1 MRITRL
7 ALLLAVLVA
16 LPVMSPSRAG
26 ADRHVKVTNYD
37 EGHAYC
43 PRRAVVIERMIVPAG
58 HCYQLGVLRDRRG
71 AFLAFMDPRVRL
83 HAGRID
89 RLDDEEGRRV
99 RGHILFLV
107 PMQDS
112 PQLVLVPMNTIQLI
126 RLREEDEEDEDNN
139 QEGDQG
145 DEGNRHVTHSK
156 LIVML
161 PSMPVP
167 NIAVTIVATF

>member
-1 MRITRL
+1 MRITRV
-7 ALLLAVLVA
+7 ALLLVVLVA
-16 LPVMSPSRAG
+16 LPVMSPSRAS
-26 ADRHVKVTNYD
+26 ADRHVKITDYE

-43 PRRAVVIERMIVPAG
+43 PRRAVVIGAMIVPAG
-58 HCYQLGVLRDRRG
+58 RCYQLWVLRDRRG

-83 HAGRID
+83 RAGRIE
-89 RLDDEEGRRV
+89 RLDNEEGRQV

-107 PMQDS
+107 PMQNS
-112 PQLVLVPMNTIQLI
+112 PQLVLVPVNTIQLI
-126 RLREEDEEDEDNN
+126 RLREEDEENN

-145 DEGNRHVTHSK
+145 DEGDRHVTHSK